1 MNLRALLATFG
12 PLAAAVLVF
21 AVQPRTTAIGFAA
34 RTREPMSLELPM
46 PSRAAEVLPGTYDLV
61 PERCRFVLSAR
72 SFSGTIRARTD
83 DVAGWL
89 RQGEDAP
96 DALELELDLRKL
108 VPVATDGSES
118 AAEAKSAM
126 ESELYRVL
134 GFAMHERLR
143 FAGRAVMATA
153 VPDLPLQRVDW
164 SGRVEAGGRGR
175 SLSMQLWHVALG
187 NGRIHAQGTVTVDS
201 GALELPHRYFL
212 GLLPDPVSVTLGFD
226 LEFAARL

>member
-1 MNLRALLATFG
+1 MNVRALLAIFG
-12 PLAAAVLVF
+12 PLAAAALVF
-21 AVQPRTTAIGFAA
+21 AVNPKPVSIGLAA
-34 RTREPMSLELPM
+34 RAREPMSLELPM
-46 PSRAAEVLPGTYDLV
+46 PSRAAAVLPGTYDLV

-72 SFSGTIRARTD
+72 SYSGTIRARTD
-83 DVAGWL
+83 DVEGWL

-96 DALELELDLRKL
+96 DALELELDLRDL
-108 VPVATDGSES
+108 VPVGTSGSDS
-118 AAEAKSAM
+118 PTAAKSAM

-134 GFAMHERLR
+134 GFAMHERFR

-164 SGRVEAGGRGR
+164 TGRVEAGGRGR

-201 GALELPHRYFL
+201 EALELPHRYFL
-212 GLLPDPVSVTLGFD
+212 GLLPDPVSLTLGFD